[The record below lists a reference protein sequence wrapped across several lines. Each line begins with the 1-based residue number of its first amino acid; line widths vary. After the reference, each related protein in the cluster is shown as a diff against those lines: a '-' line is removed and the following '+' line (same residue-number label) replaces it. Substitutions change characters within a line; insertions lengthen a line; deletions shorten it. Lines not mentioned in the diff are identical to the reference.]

1 MSPRWWS
8 LGRSKP
14 GESLES
20 RDPGLRRDDEGAYVI
35 AAKAGISAATL
46 GADPAVICQ
55 AAAMLLAYPEP
66 ELLERIDLVQAALTD
81 TGALEQ
87 FRPVL
92 AHLRGAPLGE
102 LQSYHVQEF
111 DLSRRH
117 ALHLSYWTDGDT
129 RRRGEVLASIK
140 AVYRESGL
148 LVDIAGEL
156 PDHLPMV
163 LEFTAADPER
173 GLALLNRF
181 RASLELIRLG
191 LLADDLPHA
200 GVLVAVCD
208 LLPGASPQ
216 TRAEVQARFGQVQP
230 IELVGL
236 DPSLPSG
243 LALVDARSLR

>member
-20 RDPGLRRDDEGAYVI
+20 RDPGLRRDDEGASVI

-129 RRRGEVLASIK
+129 RRRGTALVDVQR
-140 AVYRESGL
+140 VYRESGL
-148 LVDIAGEL
+148 DVDLGGEL
-156 PDHLPMV
+156 PDYLPLV
-163 LEFTAADPER
+163 LEFAAADPEA
-173 GLALLNRF
+173 GLPVLQRF

-191 LLADDLPHA
+191 LEADAIPHA
-200 GVLVAVCD
+200 GVLAAVCGC
-208 LLPGASPQ
+208 LPGDPARS
-216 TRAEVQARFGQVQP
+216 RAEVQARFGDVQP
-230 IELVGL
+230 IEFVGL
-236 DPSLPSG
+236 SES
-243 LALVDARSLR
+243 ARG